1 MAFTDMD
8 DVRAKRDIALAASD
22 FAVLPDA
29 PYEPERKIVIEMYR
43 KSLRD
48 YPSVVDQDDLAN
60 ETLPPSPL

>member
-1 MAFTDMD
+1 
-8 DVRAKRDIALAASD
+8 
-22 FAVLPDA
+22 
-29 PYEPERKIVIEMYR
+29 MYR